1 MAKGLLPTVFS
12 YSLVAVTSQK
22 ISSMGIRMIS
32 LCLFLLMTCSCQQTA
47 KSLIIFEKAAVVSAH
62 PLATQVGVEI
72 LKAGGN
78 AIDAAVG
85 VHFALAVVYPAAGNL
100 GGGGFLVT
108 RSPEGEVHTIDFREK
123 APAASSRDMYLD
135 ESGEV
140 IPDLSTLGHLAAGV
154 PGTVDGMWT
163 AHDSL
168 GNLPW
173 EQLIQPA
180 IDLAVNGFALT
191 EKEANGLNAKQEK
204 FERVNTR
211 EGIWWSKEAYAEGDS
226 IVLPDLANTLR
237 LIRDLGPAGFY
248 EGAVADSIVAE
259 MNRGNGIM
267 TLEDLYNYEP
277 VWRNPIRGTYR
288 GCEIISMAPPSSGGI
303 ALVQLLKMIEP
314 FPIGEYGWN
323 SVEAVHLMTE
333 AERRVYADRSTH
345 LGDMDFWSVPVEGL
359 LQKSY
364 TDERM
369 KSFDH
374 NQATL
379 SDSIKAGSPQIYES
393 AQTTHYSI
401 VDEDGRAVSV
411 TTTLNGGFGSCVL
424 VGGAGFFLNN
434 EMDDF
439 SSKPGV
445 PNLYGLLGAEA
456 NAIEPG
462 KRMLSSMTPTI
473 VTRGDSLYMVVGT
486 PGGST
491 IITSVFQ
498 NIVNVVDH
506 GMGMQASVSAPRFH
520 HQWLP
525 DLIHYEEGAL
535 SNETIQSLENMGHE
549 VSTRGSIGRV
559 DAILVRTDGKL
570 ETGADH
576 RGDDWSNGY

>member
-1 MAKGLLPTVFS
+1 MDFRYLFFLL
-12 YSLVAVTSQK
+12 SLLLVGCTSQP
-22 ISSMGIRMIS
+22 IPPVT
-32 LCLFLLMTCSCQQTA
+32 FDH
-47 KSLIIFEKAAVVSAH
+47 AAVVSAH
-62 PLATQVGVEI
+62 PLATEVGVDI

-78 AIDAAVG
+78 AVDAAVG

-100 GGGGFLVT
+100 GGGGFMVT
-108 RSPEGEVHTIDFREK
+108 RAPEGEVHTIDFREK
-123 APAASSRDMYLD
+123 APAAASRDMYLD

-154 PGTVDGMWT
+154 PGSVDGMWA

-180 IDLAVNGFALT
+180 IDLAAKGFVLT
-191 EKEANGLNAKQEK
+191 EKEARGVNAKQEK
-204 FERVNTR
+204 FEQVNTR
-211 EGIWWSKEAYAEGDS
+211 NSIWWSQESYAEGDS

-248 EGAVADSIVAE
+248 EGTVADSIVAE
-259 MNRGNGIM
+259 MQRGNGIM
-267 TLEDLYNYEP
+267 TREDLYNYEP
-277 VWRNPIRGTYR
+277 VWRRPIRGTYR
-288 GCEIISMAPPSSGGI
+288 DYEIISMAPPSSGGI
-303 ALVQLLKMIEP
+303 ALVQLLNMVEP
-314 FPIGEYGWN
+314 FPLGEYGWN
-323 SVEAVHLMTE
+323 SAEAVHLMAE

-345 LGDMDFWSVPVEGL
+345 LGDMDYWPVPVEGL
-359 LQKSY
+359 IEKSY
-364 TDERM
+364 TGERM
-369 KSFDH
+369 NSYDPR
-374 NQATL
+374 QATP
-379 SDSIKAGSPQIYES
+379 SDSIKAGSPQVYES

-411 TTTLNGGFGSCVL
+411 TTTLNAGFGSCVL

-506 GMGMQASVSAPRFH
+506 DMGMQASVSAPRFH

-525 DLIHYEEGAL
+525 DLIHYEDGAL
-535 SNETIQSLENMGHE
+535 SNETIQKLESMDHE
-549 VSTRGSIGRV
+549 VSTRGPIGRV

>member
-1 MAKGLLPTVFS
+1 
-12 YSLVAVTSQK
+12 
-22 ISSMGIRMIS
+22 MGIRLIVTS
-32 LCLFLLMTCSCQQTA
+32 LIFSTLFSCQPVEKA
-47 KSLIIFEKAAVVSAH
+47 PVIFEKAAVVSAH
-62 PLATQVGVEI
+62 PLATQVGVDI

-78 AIDAAVG
+78 AIDAAAG

-108 RSPEGEVHTIDFREK
+108 RAPEGEVHTVDFREK
-123 APAASSRDMYLD
+123 APAASSRDMYLN
-135 ESGEV
+135 ELGEV

-154 PGTVDGMWT
+154 PGTVDGLWA

-168 GNLPW
+168 GKLPW
-173 EQLIQPA
+173 EQVIQPA
-180 IDLAVNGFALT
+180 IDLAANGFALT

-211 EGIWWSKEAYAEGDS
+211 EAIWWSKDTYAEGDS
-226 IVLPDLANTLR
+226 ILLPDLAKTLS

-259 MNRGNGIM
+259 MQRGNGIM
-267 TLEDLYNYEP
+267 TLEDLYGYEP

-288 GCEIISMAPPSSGGI
+288 DCEIISMAPPSSGGI
-303 ALVQLLKMIEP
+303 ALVQLLNMVEP
-314 FPIGEYGWN
+314 FPLGEYGWN
-323 SVEAVHLMTE
+323 SAEAVHLMAE

-345 LGDMDFWSVPVEGL
+345 LGDMDFWSVPVDGL
-359 LQKSY
+359 IERSY
-364 TDERM
+364 TQQRM
-369 KSFDH
+369 ESFDP
-374 NQATL
+374 QKATP
-379 SDSIKAGSPQIYES
+379 SDSIKAGSPQVYES

-401 VDEDGRAVSV
+401 ADEDGRAVSV

-473 VTRGDSLYMVVGT
+473 VTRGDSLFMVLGT

-535 SNETIQSLENMGHE
+535 SNETIQALENMGHK

-559 DAILVRTDGKL
+559 DAILIQTDGKL

-576 RGDDWSNGY
+576 RGDDWSSGY

>member
-1 MAKGLLPTVFS
+1 MS
-12 YSLVAVTSQK
+12 
-22 ISSMGIRMIS
+22 IRIIA
-32 LCLFLLMTCSCQQTA
+32 L
-47 KSLIIFEKAAVVSAH
+47 SLILSTLFGCNSTEEVPVIFEKAAVVSAH
-62 PLATQVGVEI
+62 PLATQVGVDI

-85 VHFALAVVYPAAGNL
+85 VHFTLAVVYPAAGNL
-100 GGGGFLVT
+100 GGGGFMIT
-108 RSPEGEVHTIDFREK
+108 RAPEGQVHTIDFREK
-123 APAASSRDMYLD
+123 APAAATRDMYLD

-154 PGTVDGMWT
+154 PGSVDGMWA

-173 EQLIQPA
+173 EQVVQPA
-180 IDLAVNGFALT
+180 IDLAAEGFALT
-191 EKEANGLNAKQEK
+191 QKEARGLNAKQER

-211 EGIWWSKEAYAEGDS
+211 TSIWWEKETYTAGDS

-248 EGAVADSIVAE
+248 EGSVADSIVAE

-267 TLEDLYNYEP
+267 TLEDLYEYEP

-288 GCEIISMAPPSSGGI
+288 DCEIISMAPPSSGGI
-303 ALVQLLKMIEP
+303 ALVQLLNMIEP
-314 FPIGEYGWN
+314 FPMGEYGRN
-323 SVEAVHLMTE
+323 STEAVHLMVE

-345 LGDMDFWSVPVEGL
+345 LGDMDFWSVPVNGL
-359 LQKSY
+359 IDEVY
-364 TDERM
+364 TRERM
-369 KSFDH
+369 SSFDP
-374 NQATL
+374 QKATP
-379 SDSIKAGSPQIYES
+379 SDSIKAGSPQVYES

-473 VTRGDSLYMVVGT
+473 VTRGDSLFMVVGT

-506 GMGMQASVSAPRFH
+506 KMGMQASVSAPRFH

-525 DLIHYEEGAL
+525 DLIDYEEHAL
-535 SNETIQSLENMGHE
+535 STKTIQSLENMGHE
-549 VSTRGSIGRV
+549 LSIRGPIGRV
-559 DAILVRTDGKL
+559 DAILIRTGGKL

-576 RGDDWSNGY
+576 RGDDWSSGY

>member
-1 MAKGLLPTVFS
+1 M
-12 YSLVAVTSQK
+12 
-22 ISSMGIRMIS
+22 
-32 LCLFLLMTCSCQQTA
+32 FLLVQTRCTFT
-47 KSLIIFEKAAVVSAH
+47 KILSMNIRIIYTILCGAMLLGCEPVQTPPVTFNQAAVVSAH
-62 PLATQVGVEI
+62 PLATQIGIDI

-78 AIDAAVG
+78 AVDAAVG

-108 RSPEGEVHTIDFREK
+108 RAPEGEVHTIDFREK

-154 PGTVDGMWT
+154 PGTVDGMWA

-180 IDLAVNGFALT
+180 IDLAANGFALT

-211 EGIWWSKEAYAEGDS
+211 EAIWWSKESYEAGDS
-226 IVLPDLANTLR
+226 IVLPDLANTLT

-248 EGAVADSIVAE
+248 EGPVADSIVAE

-288 GCEIISMAPPSSGGI
+288 DCEIISMAPPSSGGI
-303 ALVQLLKMIEP
+303 ALVQLLNMIEP
-314 FPIGEYGWN
+314 FPMGEYGWN
-323 SVEAVHLMTE
+323 SVEAIHLMTE

-345 LGDMDFWSVPVEGL
+345 LGDMDFWPVPVDGL
-359 LQKSY
+359 IKTSY
-364 TDERM
+364 TEKRM
-369 KSFDH
+369 NSFDPT
-374 NQATL
+374 QATS
-379 SDSIKAGSPQIYES
+379 SDSIKAGSPQVYES

-411 TTTLNGGFGSCVL
+411 TTTLNAGFGSCVL

-473 VTRGDSLYMVVGT
+473 VTRGDSLLMVVGT

-498 NIVNVVDH
+498 NIVNVIDH
-506 GMGMQASVSAPRFH
+506 KMGMQASVSALRFH

-535 SNETIQSLENMGHE
+535 SNKTIQSLENMGHE
-549 VSTRGSIGRV
+549 LSIRGPIGRV
-559 DAILVRTDGKL
+559 DAILIRTDGKL